1 MNHHKH
7 GLNTKFVTFGQVF
20 DRAVDNMMNDQK
32 FRTKFDNYR
41 PKRLHENQVNKKNKK
56 LKFETAVIL

>member
-32 FRTKFDNYR
+32 FRTKFDNFR
-41 PKRLHENQVNKKNKK
+41 PKRLHDNQVNRKKIK
-56 LKFETAVIL
+56 I